1 MQFEIVT
8 NPYPVSASPLDTWS
22 ADDIPSLVVNG
33 DWSDE
38 VETFVRTNQV
48 EGIYLNYARGWT
60 GSDYGFLERL
70 EWLKLLNVLT
80 GKKVDLS
87 PASQLLKL
95 QRLSITSGGGARID
109 FAALRELKKCF
120 LRWWTGARS
129 VFECETLESL
139 SIDKLPAKECNG
151 LSQLRNLRDLTI
163 YSQSIQSLDSIAQ
176 LTNLQKLELNRFHNL
191 ESLDGIENLKSLR
204 SLNINE
210 CNRMSDLTPIA
221 SLNNLEH
228 LVVSDWGTIDTLA
241 PIVKLKKL
249 RAFSF
254 SGARTTIA
262 DGDLSPL
269 QELPNLSM
277 LMFASRRHYS
287 HKLVKQWSW
296 NNFDSPDTLLEQRAS
311 KGSA

>member
-22 ADDIPSLVVNG
+22 ADDIPSLVVEG

-38 VETFVRTNQV
+38 VETFIRTNQV
-48 EGIYLNYARGWT
+48 EGIYLDIAKGWT
-60 GSDYGFLERL
+60 GTDYGFLERL

-80 GKKVDLS
+80 GKTVDLS
-87 PASQLLKL
+87 AASRLSNL
-95 QRLSITSGGGARID
+95 QRLSITSDGGARID
-109 FAALRELKKCF
+109 FAALSDLKRCF

-139 SIDKLPAKECNG
+139 SIDKLPAKESNG
-151 LSQLRNLRDLTI
+151 LARLQNLRDLTI
-163 YSQSIQSLDSIAQ
+163 YSQSIRSLDSIAH
-176 LTNLQKLELNRFHNL
+176 LTNLQKLELNGFRNL

-210 CNRMSDLTPIA
+210 CNRLSDLAPLAALT
-221 SLNNLEH
+221 NLEH

-241 PIVKLKKL
+241 PIANLRKL

-269 QELPNLSM
+269 EELPRLSM
-277 LMFASRRHYS
+277 LMFGPRRHYS
-287 HKLVKQWSW
+287 HKLVKQWNW
-296 NNFDSPDTLLEQRAS
+296 NNFESPDTLVERKKS
-311 KGSA
+311 KISG